1 MENPNKISPLYLASK
16 YGHNHIVDELVEYGA
31 KVNIKAAND
40 FTPMHEAAMYGH
52 ADVVESL
59 ILSHGNLHEICDQTG
74 ITPLHLAAKHMH
86 FNGMY

>member
-1 MENPNKISPLYLASK
+1 
-16 YGHNHIVDELVEYGA
+16 
-31 KVNIKAAND
+31 
-40 FTPMHEAAMYGH
+40 MHEAAMYGH

-86 FNGMY
+86 FQGMY

>member
-1 MENPNKISPLYLASK
+1 MLLLK
-16 YGHNHIVDELVEYGA
+16 YSSVYIHNFIFTLVEYGA

-52 ADVVESL
+52 SDVVESL

>member
-1 MENPNKISPLYLASK
+1 
-16 YGHNHIVDELVEYGA
+16 
-31 KVNIKAAND
+31 
-40 FTPMHEAAMYGH
+40 MHEAAMYGH

-86 FNGMY
+86 FQGMYWFYAATKCQKGTFTW